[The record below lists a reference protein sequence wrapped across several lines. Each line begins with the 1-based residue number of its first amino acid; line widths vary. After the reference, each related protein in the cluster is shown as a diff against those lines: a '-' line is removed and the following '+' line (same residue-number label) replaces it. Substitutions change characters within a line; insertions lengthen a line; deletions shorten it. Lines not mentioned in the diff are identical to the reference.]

1 MGARHLCASV
11 TARERGAAWCGCY
24 WERQCQPNPTQ
35 PAVRW
40 AYGLARGR
48 QALRVVR
55 AGARTCP
62 EGVAMRPARRCVYC
76 VSSSFDRPGHAYVVR
91 LRLAGHLRTEAHHRK
106 KIKGERERELSSC
119 KSQLSRRFQ
128 TKVVEGTDRD
138 RVRCRCVRACA
149 RVRDQAARQK
159 SGETLSGRHLCARA
173 AVAAR

>member
-106 KIKGERERELSSC
+106 KSRERERESFHLVNLSSRAVF
-119 KSQLSRRFQ
+119 KLKLLRARTATAF
-128 TKVVEGTDRD
+128 GAGA
-138 RVRCRCVRACA
+138 CVRARASEIKQPA
-149 RVRDQAARQK
+149 RKAERR
-159 SGETLSGRHLCARA
+159 
-173 AVAAR
+173 